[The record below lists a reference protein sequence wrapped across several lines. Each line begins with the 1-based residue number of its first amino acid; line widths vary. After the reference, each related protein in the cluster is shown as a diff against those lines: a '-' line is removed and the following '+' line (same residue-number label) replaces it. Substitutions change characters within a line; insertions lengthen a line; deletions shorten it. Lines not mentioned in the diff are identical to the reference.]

1 MDSERIAYE
10 LGYQFAEFLEQ
21 KIAATQRSD
30 TAQLKRTIYRRHP
43 NGDVEV
49 IEIIMQSGR

>member
-1 MDSERIAYE
+1 MDSERLAYE

-21 KIAATQRSD
+21 KINATTS
-30 TAQLKRTIYRRHP
+30 TNATTLKRTIYHRHP

-49 IEIIMQSGR
+49 IELNVKE